1 MSAYRCEHGVVIKL
15 FGVGNMKV
23 NSLRCVVPEPLHCR
37 FCGSAAISSF
47 SVVYE
52 IEGGSGARSGLIR
65 KPYV

>member
-23 NSLRCVVPEPLHCR
+23 NSLRVSYPEPLHCR

-52 IEGGSGARSGLIR
+52 IEGW
-65 KPYV
+65 

>member
-1 MSAYRCEHGVVIKL
+1 MGFFIRVDGLECQLIDVNTGVVIKL

-23 NSLRCVVPEPLHCR
+23 NSLRVSYPEPLHCR

-52 IEGGSGARSGLIR
+52 IEGW
-65 KPYV
+65 